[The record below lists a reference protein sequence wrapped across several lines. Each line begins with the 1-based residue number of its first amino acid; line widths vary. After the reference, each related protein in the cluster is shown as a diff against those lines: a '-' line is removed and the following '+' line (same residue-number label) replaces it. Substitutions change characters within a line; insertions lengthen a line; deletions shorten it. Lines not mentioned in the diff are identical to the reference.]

1 MRVLMS
7 DDTTDRDI
15 CIVDDLS
22 KTSDCNQ
29 QETSN
34 HYLVLLNSVTY
45 ANMRICVYNMQI
57 NVCIGW
63 GN

>member
-1 MRVLMS
+1 MS

-45 ANMRICVYNMQI
+45 ANMRICVYNIQI
-57 NVCIGW
+57 NVCIG
-63 GN
+63 